1 MADVESM
8 CPRYHLAIELI
19 GARWSGAIL
28 RALLEGRCRY
38 VDIKAVIPGLS
49 DTMLAQRLRELE
61 GHGVL
66 ARSVHATSPVRI
78 EYRLTDKGRA
88 LAPVVDAVARWADR
102 WVPAGELPDAAGA
115 GGAGNVDARAVER
128 GSAGTGWWMVP
139 PGIVLTRTNEGEA
152 QDGC

>member
-88 LAPVVDAVARWADR
+88 LAPVVDAVARVGR
-102 WVPAGELPDAAGA
+102 SLGPRRSAARRDEGRRCRQCRRP
-115 GGAGNVDARAVER
+115 GIER
-128 GSAGTGWWMVP
+128 GSAEHGLADGP
-139 PGIVLTRTNEGEA
+139 AGYRPDENE
-152 QDGC
+152 

>member
-1 MADVESM
+1 MSHVEAM

-28 RALLEGRCRY
+28 RALLEGHARY
-38 VDIKAVIPGLS
+38 VDIKAVIPGIS

-88 LAPVVDAVARWADR
+88 LAPVVDAVAQWAER
-102 WVPAGELPDAAGA
+102 WVPAGQPPDVAPGDHGDVGAQASSKAQRPGA
-115 GGAGNVDARAVER
+115 GGRPRRV
-128 GSAGTGWWMVP
+128 SS
-139 PGIVLTRTNEGEA
+139 
-152 QDGC
+152 